1 MSSGAK
7 DRGGVPYRQVD
18 IDAVTVLVRATPSAV
33 VGMRDLEMERDG
45 LVRPRLSLATGI
57 LCGV

>member
-18 IDAVTVLVRATPSAV
+18 IDAVTVRATPSAV
-33 VGMRDLEMERDG
+33 VGMRDLEMEQDG